1 MGLAFGVARA
11 FQQLLL
17 LGVIG
22 GLSRSTGSVGASG
35 LQRPGRFQPPA

>member
-1 MGLAFGVARA
+1 MGLAFGAARA

-35 LQRPGRFQPPA
+35 L